1 MSRRTVISDKRSL
14 EYRQTTGRIGV
25 AMLVF
30 LALFAGLTFVADLL
44 AEILFFR
51 LSMKSYIV
59 TTELIDMTA
68 YLLSFMLP
76 VLVYRLLSP
85 KERRIPMALSPRLP
99 RKLWLIIPA
108 ALAITYCAALANAYW
123 IRLFGLSGGSSY
135 PAADALEPYEAVLL
149 YMSVA
154 IVPAFCEEFLF
165 RGLILPELLPFGRT
179 TAVLGSAV
187 LFGLMH
193 QNPEQMLYATVAG
206 VVLALVA
213 MECGSIWGGVI
224 IHLFNN
230 LLSVVDEVLISRL
243 PQQTE
248 HILYA
253 IMEVLVVGGG
263 MLCLMLLIMRHK
275 HKDQTPPH
283 SLMKAGP
290 TPPCGALRGFFSP
303 LMITFWVLCV
313 GEMVLWAA
321 ITLV

>member
-1 MSRRTVISDKRSL
+1 MRRRPMIQDEHSRV
-14 EYRQTTGRIGV
+14 YRRTTGRIGI

-30 LALFAGLTFVADLL
+30 LALFSGSSLVSALISEALFPHVSAKAYTVVAELL
-44 AEILFFR
+44 
-51 LSMKSYIV
+51 
-59 TTELIDMTA
+59 DMAA

-85 KERRIPMALSPRLP
+85 REGRIPMALSPRIP
-99 RKLWLIIPA
+99 RRLWLVIPA
-108 ALAITYCAALANAYW
+108 ALAITYCAALANAFL
-123 IRLFGLSGGSSY
+123 IRTMGLSSGASY
-135 PAADALEPYEAVLL
+135 PVPEGMQPYEAVLL

-193 QNPEQMLYATVAG
+193 QNLEQMLYATVAG
-206 VVLALVA
+206 VILGLVA

-243 PQQTE
+243 PSQTE
-248 HILYA
+248 AIVYA
-253 IMEVLVVGGG
+253 LMEVLVVGGG
-263 MLCLMLLIMRHK
+263 MLCLAILIIRRK
-275 HKDQTPPH
+275 HNPQRDPDA
-283 SLMKAGP
+283 MVAGP
-290 TPPCGALRGFFSP
+290 APTCGALRGFFSP
-303 LMITFWVLCV
+303 LMIAFWILCV
-313 GEMVLWAA
+313 GEMVLWTV
-321 ITLV
+321 INLV